1 MFIGFSVVGAFL
13 KDFHWEKLSPF
24 DKACGG
30 WPFLLNNLDIEE
42 SKVGIAISI
51 NWQALIS
58 GVGTS
63 EGGNEHPV
71 GADDDSN
78 TDSWVVVKLQ
88 KSEALAVLTEKGLS
102 LETLLMQANTV
113 REIELMQGEDVGV
126 VDLWDIRLLLGI
138 SL

>member
-1 MFIGFSVVGAFL
+1 M
-13 KDFHWEKLSPF
+13 
-24 DKACGG
+24 
-30 WPFLLNNLDIEE
+30 
-42 SKVGIAISI
+42 
-51 NWQALIS
+51 
-58 GVGTS
+58 
-63 EGGNEHPV
+63 
-71 GADDDSN
+71 
-78 TDSWVVVKLQ
+78 VVKLQ